1 MRDRDWQPTA
11 GRDWRRPTKRWKYQ
25 LSSSWSSVATW
36 SKANGSTDQ
45 ATVLSQLGMI
55 DRILPC
61 ANITEMGR
69 FLRDN
74 VERRKVSGR
83 TAEHLA

>member
-1 MRDRDWQPTA
+1 
-11 GRDWRRPTKRWKYQ
+11 
-25 LSSSWSSVATW
+25 
-36 SKANGSTDQ
+36 
-45 ATVLSQLGMI
+45 VLSQLGMI
-55 DRILPC
+55 DRILLC